1 MSIEYVA
8 YTCLSLQYHCMKPF
22 TIGSIVVDRVEELSK
37 PAVPPQHFL
46 HGLPTDALERHRGW
60 LEPAFLDPGSG
71 LLPLSVHTWV
81 VRTSRH
87 VVLIDT
93 CTGNHKHRPG
103 FPLGANLSLPYI
115 ERLAEKGL
123 RPEDVD
129 YVMCTHLHLDHVGWN
144 TCLRDGRWVPTF
156 PKARYL
162 FSRIEYDAFNPA
174 TGPGDPNSM
183 NEGAFEDSV
192 QPVAEAGQMQLVD
205 DGYTLDDELTVEAA
219 AGHSEGHVV
228 IRAHSGDDHGVF
240 LGDVLHSPLQCCY
253 PDVNTVL
260 CQHPDGARRTRRR
273 LLKEAAEHGHLLMP
287 AHFPAPH
294 VGRVTTDGDG
304 FRFHPGVARLPCDAR
319 S

>member
-1 MSIEYVA
+1 
-8 YTCLSLQYHCMKPF
+8 MKPF
-22 TIGSIVVDRVEELSK
+22 NIGQLVIDRVEESCQ
-37 PAVPPQHFL
+37 PAVPPSYFL
-46 HGLPTDALERHRGW
+46 KGLPADAIERHRDW
-60 LEPAFLDPGSG
+60 LVPNFFDTVTG
-71 LLPLSVHTWV
+71 LVPLSVHTWV

-93 CTGNHKHRPG
+93 CTGNHKQRPG
-103 FPLGANLSLPYI
+103 FAHGNNLSLPYL

-123 RPEDVD
+123 RPEDID

-144 TCLRDGRWVPTF
+144 TRLQDGRWVPTF

-162 FSRIEYDAFNPA
+162 FSRTEYDAFNPA
-174 TGPGDPNSM
+174 TGPGDPNPV

-192 QPVAEAGQMQLVD
+192 LPVAEAGQMLLVD

-228 IRAHSGDDHGVF
+228 IRASSGGDAGVF

-253 PDVNTVL
+253 PDVNSAF
-260 CQHPDGARRTRRR
+260 CQHPDAARHTRRR
-273 LLKEAAEHGHLLMP
+273 LLQDAAEHGHLLLP

-294 VGRVTTDGDG
+294 VGRVTADGDG
-304 FRFHPGVARLPCDAR
+304 FRFHPGAARLPRLHGA
-319 S
+319 